1 MTQSTPTQK
10 TTQDP
15 ELSRVLGNPD
25 NFLVSAGFEDVF
37 EELTSPDPILAD
49 LIAISHGGNAV
60 LGALSRLSVTD
71 RVLKVKLL
79 IPGKDMT
86 RWIDSHKSINS
97 QCTVTSG
104 NYSCHGFIN
113 SISCKPHSD
122 EYHSV
127 KYTIL
132 IDKNT

>member
-1 MTQSTPTQK
+1 
-10 TTQDP
+10 
-15 ELSRVLGNPD
+15 
-25 NFLVSAGFEDVF
+25 VSAGFEDVF
-37 EELTSPDPILAD
+37 EELTSPDPVLSD
-49 LIAISHGGNAV
+49 LIAISHGGSAV
-60 LGALSRLSVTD
+60 LGRLSKLSVTD
-71 RVLKVKLL
+71 RSMTVKLL

-86 RWIDSHKSINS
+86 RWIDAHKSINS
-97 QCTVTSG
+97 QCLVSCG
-104 NYSCHGFIN
+104 GYSCHGFIN